1 MLDFYERFDKEKYG
15 GEGGPLH
22 DPCVIAYLL
31 RPALFA
37 GKDCSVAIETRSEL
51 TMGMTVVDWW
61 NVTPAPANCRVINA
75 IEASAFS
82 VLTRPR
88 PARLPETLPRA
99 PGPPPPTP
107 PTPPPHPTP

>member
-61 NVTPAPANCRVINA
+61 NVTPAPANCRVLNA
-75 IEASAFS
+75 IEASG
-82 VLTRPR
+82 VY
-88 PARLPETLPRA
+88 ARSEEGRVGQGGVGRGRSRWWP
-99 PGPPPPTP
+99 
-107 PTPPPHPTP
+107 